1 VECAVDAWLTFGGL
15 GGRTRRGFGALKADP
30 PKHPQ
35 TLFDQIQALGLRP
48 LQGVAGFAGATL
60 AIRQVTH
67 ANALNALETA
77 LGRLR
82 QFRQGENTART
93 HRGHNP
99 APGRSWWPE
108 AESIRRITGQSD
120 PKHAMPLVALGRD
133 VFPRAAF
140 GMPIIFHFKDNNS
153 RAPSP
158 RNTDPS
164 DTTLMPVDAE
174 RRASPL
180 ILRPFYS
187 TSNNT
192 HKTMALALRDP
203 AVASEQCRLHPV
215 ADDVS
220 TTLTQQEAAHLTRNP
235 QPLPLNKET
244 DVLAAFLSFF

>member
-1 VECAVDAWLTFGGL
+1 
-15 GGRTRRGFGALKADP
+15 
-30 PKHPQ
+30 
-35 TLFDQIQALGLRP
+35 
-48 LQGVAGFAGATL
+48 
-60 AIRQVTH
+60 
-67 ANALNALETA
+67 
-77 LGRLR
+77 
-82 QFRQGENTART
+82 
-93 HRGHNP
+93 
-99 APGRSWWPE
+99 
-108 AESIRRITGQSD
+108 
-120 PKHAMPLVALGRD
+120 MPLVALGRD